1 MSPTVINREIMPF
14 GYTRSPLKLTRG
26 DLKGLRH
33 FGPDFICWN
42 AVMYIT
48 SDELPLSTKTLLV
61 SCPLMV
67 SMIMKGSH
75 MATWLPLHLIQKK
88 TMSSSPVRWCLSI
101 RCFIWTLLTC
111 LWTAFLKDL
120 YDPPATGPPVIILIS
135 PTTCLGW
142 SQSSSLWSS
151 IDLSSVRWRV

>member
-1 MSPTVINREIMPF
+1 MPF
-14 GYTRSPLKLTRG
+14 GYTQSPLKLTRG

-33 FGPDFICWN
+33 FGPNFIYWN

-75 MATWLPLHLIQKK
+75 VA
-88 TMSSSPVRWCLSI
+88 
-101 RCFIWTLLTC
+101 
-111 LWTAFLKDL
+111 A
-120 YDPPATGPPVIILIS
+120 
-135 PTTCLGW
+135 
-142 SQSSSLWSS
+142 
-151 IDLSSVRWRV
+151 